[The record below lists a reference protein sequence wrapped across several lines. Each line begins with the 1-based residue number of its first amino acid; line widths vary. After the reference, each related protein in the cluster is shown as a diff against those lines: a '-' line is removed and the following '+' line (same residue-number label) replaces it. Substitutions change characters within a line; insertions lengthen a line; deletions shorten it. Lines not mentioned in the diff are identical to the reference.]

1 MPPMSQP
8 PPQDPTADVAKAA
21 SSAVQSL
28 AMLFDAVHQTQPDS
42 PIASAVQDLMKATS
56 EVKRHITQ
64 VGPDLTEGTPDD
76 VGDPTGESP
85 EDMAAEPEGEP
96 PAEGEMP
103 PDEPPV
109 PDAPVD
115 PGPMGGGP
123 FNEAG
128 RGMNAALLDAAKRK
142 QP

>member
-1 MPPMSQP
+1 MPTMSTQ
-8 PPQDPTADVAKAA
+8 PPQDPSADVAKAA
-21 SSAVQSL
+21 ASAVQSL

-64 VGPDLTEGTPDD
+64 IGPDLQEGTDD
-76 VGDPTGESP
+76 DMSDPMGESP

-96 PAEGEMP
+96 LTEGEGDP
-103 PDEPPV
+103 SAE
-109 PDAPVD
+109 APVD

-123 FNEAG
+123 FNQAG